1 MSPYTLCIHLAIFAS
16 ITHANPTLTNHVRK
30 KIDFNHQ
37 AVPWPLFDPQDHQE
51 SLRIKRGNSADRKR
65 FLEPPDIPTYIE
77 ECVQVIANPGTYVVR
92 PGIGTNRACG
102 VYIAGLHDE
111 TITID
116 VSHVDVS
123 CESGG
128 QIAFFDGWEMN
139 GQIFPGDTDHEHRLN
154 ERIAQLC
161 QETFPRGQKLR

>member
-77 ECVQVIANPGTYVVR
+77 GTYRKVHEFYLGPR
-92 PGIGTNRACG
+92 QHFELREAK
-102 VYIAGLHDE
+102 
-111 TITID
+111 
-116 VSHVDVS
+116 
-123 CESGG
+123 
-128 QIAFFDGWEMN
+128 FFL
-139 GQIFPGDTDHEHRLN
+139 PSR
-154 ERIAQLC
+154 C
-161 QETFPRGQKLR
+161 

>member
-77 ECVQVIANPGTYVVR
+77 GTYRKV
-92 PGIGTNRACG
+92 
-102 VYIAGLHDE
+102 HDSSKVNE
-111 TITID
+111 LIMFTLY
-116 VSHVDVS
+116 
-123 CESGG
+123 
-128 QIAFFDGWEMN
+128 
-139 GQIFPGDTDHEHRLN
+139 DT
-154 ERIAQLC
+154 
-161 QETFPRGQKLR
+161 